1 MVYVIMKKY
10 NPTSP
15 ARRQMESIEWNKVLT
30 STKPTKALVSG
41 FYRGHGRNGDGRI
54 TTRHKGGG
62 VKRLWRE
69 IDFVYDK
76 KDMPCSVVSIEY
88 DPNRTSFIALVQYR
102 DGAKRYVLASREM
115 KVGTEIVTSQS
126 APIEVGN
133 RMPLARIPVGTMVF
147 NIELQ
152 KGHGAQMARSAG
164 VGASVLAQEQG
175 YTHIQLP
182 SKEVRK
188 ICCENWASIGS
199 LSNPEHG
206 LITGGSAGRSRH
218 RGIRPT
224 VRGSVMNPVDHPHGG
239 GEGRTQRG
247 RRRGP
252 ATPWG
257 KPARGVKTRKSKK
270 RSNTFIISR
279 RRK

>member
-1 MVYVIMKKY
+1 MKQY

-15 ARRQMESIEWNKVLT
+15 ARRQMESIEWKKVLT
-30 STKPTKALVSG
+30 RTKPTKSLVSG
-41 FYRGHGRNGDGRI
+41 FYRAHARNGDGRI

-62 VKRLWRE
+62 AKRLWRE

-76 KDMPCSVVSIEY
+76 KDMPCRVVSIEY
-88 DPNRTSFIALVQYR
+88 DPNRTSLIALVQYN
-102 DGAKRYVLASREM
+102 DGAKRYVLASRDM
-115 KVGTEIVTSQS
+115 KVGSEVITSES

-133 RMPLARIPVGTMVF
+133 RMPIGRIPVGTMVF
-147 NIELQ
+147 NVELYR
-152 KGHGAQMARSAG
+152 GHGAQIARSAG
-164 VGASVLAQEQG
+164 VGATVLAQEQG
-175 YTHIQLP
+175 YTLLQLP

-188 ICCENWASIGS
+188 VRSENWASIGS

-206 LITGGSAGRSRH
+206 LVTGGNAGRSRH

-257 KPARGVKTRKSKK
+257 KPARGVKTRKPKRKSSK
-270 RSNTFIISR
+270 FIISR
-279 RRK
+279 RKK